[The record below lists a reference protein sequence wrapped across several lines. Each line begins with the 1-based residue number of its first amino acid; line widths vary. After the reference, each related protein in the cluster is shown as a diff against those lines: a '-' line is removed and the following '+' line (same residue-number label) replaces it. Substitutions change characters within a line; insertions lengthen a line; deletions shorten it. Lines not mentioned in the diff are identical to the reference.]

1 MDFKFTLDVVFLGL
15 TALISLL
22 IAIVAWERR
31 STPASRPF
39 LMMMIAVSA
48 YAGVAALEAGS
59 VTLSQ
64 KIFWSTLE
72 YVCSGCVITLFL
84 IFAVTFARQ
93 TIWLRGYKL
102 LLLWL
107 PAMVSVLLVSTN
119 HWHHWVWT
127 DFLPGPRDSNMI
139 IYQHGRGFFGI
150 MGWAYTYGLLSS
162 GVLIKA
168 ALSSSVIHRHQ
179 AAMLLLGGCV
189 PVVGSLVY
197 MLKLIP
203 TGLNV
208 TPMSFM
214 LTGLIYVATLF
225 RFRLLDLV
233 PIARDLLVE
242 RMNDG
247 VIFLD
252 AKHRIVDIN
261 PAAQGLL
268 QTATVCIGQR
278 IDQLLPP
285 EAIALL
291 CVTEDFKIDLTL
303 NYTHIRYVELQVTIL
318 RDRTQQ
324 LLGKLL
330 VLRDVTQQKQAA
342 LNLQAANQQLH
353 NQLHEIKALQTELRE
368 QAIRDGLTGL
378 FNRRYFEETLPHE
391 LSRARRKGY
400 PISILLIDIDYF
412 KQINDTFGHGGGD
425 CILKALAD
433 LFRNSI
439 RSGDIACRYGGEE
452 FVLVLPGMC
461 LTEAYK
467 RANKI
472 RLSFQSLQTRYEN
485 HSMSATL
492 SGGIAVFPTD
502 GATSHDLLSQA
513 DEALYHAKAEGRNQI
528 RAIEMLRSHSLH

>member
-1 MDFKFTLDVVFLGL
+1 MDFKVTLDVVFLGL

-39 LMMMIAVSA
+39 MLMMIAVSA

-59 VTLSQ
+59 ITLFQ

-72 YVCSGCVITLFL
+72 YVCSGSVITLFF

-93 TIWLRGYKL
+93 TTWLTGHKL
-102 LLLWL
+102 ILLWL
-107 PAMVSVLLVSTN
+107 PAMISVLLVSTN
-119 HWHHWVWT
+119 HWHRWVWT
-127 DFLPGPRDSNMI
+127 DFLSGPSGSNMI
-139 IYQHGRGFFGI
+139 IYQHGWGFFSI

-162 GVLIKA
+162 AVLIKA

-179 AAMLLLGGCV
+179 AAMLLLGGGM

-225 RFRLLDLV
+225 RFRLLDMV

-261 PAAQGLL
+261 PAAQKLL
-268 QTATVCIGQR
+268 QTTTVCVGQR
-278 IDQLLPP
+278 IDRLLPT
-285 EAIALL
+285 EAIASL
-291 CVTEDFKIDLTL
+291 CATEDFKLDLTL
-303 NYTHIRYVELQVTIL
+303 IQTQVSHAELQVTVL

-342 LNLQAANQQLH
+342 LNLQAANQQLQ
-353 NQLHEIKALQTELRE
+353 NQLLEIQALQNELKE
-368 QAIRDGLTGL
+368 QAIRDSLTGL

-412 KQINDTFGHGGGD
+412 KKINDTFGHGGGD
-425 CILKALAD
+425 CILKVLAD

-452 FVLVLPGMC
+452 FVVVLPGMS
-461 LTEAYK
+461 LKEAYK
-467 RANKI
+467 RAEKI
-472 RLSFQSLQTRYEN
+472 RLSFQGLQTRYEN
-485 HSMSATL
+485 HVILATL
-492 SGGIAVFPTD
+492 SGGIAVFPAD
-502 GATSHDLLSQA
+502 GATSHNLLSKA
-513 DEALYHAKAEGRNQI
+513 DQALYRAKAEGRNQI
-528 RAIEMLRSHSLH
+528 RAIEVLQSQFLS